1 MKNIY
6 MGIIA
11 AGVSACLIVYGVN
24 MLIKEKASRS
34 WPVCQGT
41 VISSDIEQESKID
54 SSKKKTVNYRACV
67 VYSYSVNG
75 KTFISNRI
83 AFETYS
89 TSQKRKA
96 LTIVNRYPAGEIIT
110 VYYDPANP
118 NSAILEKGTGNTVYP
133 AIVIVIGCL
142 CAFLGTL
149 HFFSARPSRT
159 IEDEMIQTFRM
170 GMEDPLELKKVKQKR
185 KDKP

>member
-54 SSKKKTVNYRACV
+54 SYKKKTVNYRACV

-89 TSQKRKA
+89 TPQKGKA
-96 LTIVNRYPAGEIIT
+96 LAIANRYPADKTIT
-110 VYYDPANP
+110 VYYDPADP
-118 NSAILEKGTGNTVYP
+118 NSAVLEKGTGNAAYV
-133 AIVIVIGCL
+133 VIVVGCL
-142 CAFLGTL
+142 CAFLGILYCFCTY
-149 HFFSARPSRT
+149 SGRS
-159 IEDEMIQTFRM
+159 IENEMIQTFRM
-170 GMEDPLELKKVKQKR
+170 GMEDPVDLKKKT
-185 KDKP
+185 